1 MSKNNPLPTA
11 QVFSIAVA
19 DAENMAKQTSTQL
32 SLVEDLILDFGK
44 FDMYSKRRSLLAL
57 LGESHSVNHKL
68 NVIVSKLLEQN
79 PREEHEGVE
88 EILIKDKE
96 MLLIQTLT
104 MSQYMIN
111 LEMVKDEN
119 ISTSLH

>member
-1 MSKNNPLPTA
+1 MSKNNPLPTAQVFSA

-68 NVIVSKLLEQN
+68 NVIVSKLLEQ
-79 PREEHEGVE
+79 
-88 EILIKDKE
+88 
-96 MLLIQTLT
+96 
-104 MSQYMIN
+104 SQGGTRGSRRDLN
-111 LEMVKDEN
+111 
-119 ISTSLH
+119 